1 MFVPFKL
8 SRGVLKT
15 FAPPIPQAYAW
26 AAKYVPTIERP
37 LLDMAQGSP
46 GYPPSKD
53 LLDALSL
60 AALQP
65 SSSRYSSVLGD
76 VPLRRL
82 LAKDMEIVYGE
93 GTEIV
98 AGDIALTAGCNLAFV
113 AAVMSLAD
121 AGDEVILPTPWM
133 TLDLLG
139 VQTVSLPTN
148 AAEGF
153 LPSVEECAKLIT
165 PKTKAI
171 ALVSPNNP
179 TGAIYPPALLASFAK
194 LAHSHNLALILDE
207 TYRDFILDSSPH
219 GLFAAPSM
227 PPWRDYLVH
236 LFSFSKSYA
245 IPGFRLGSIAAI
257 PAFLKHA
264 ETALDCLQICPPR
277 VPQIALATND
287 LLPALRPSIRT
298 NSLAIAARHD
308 LFRRSLPSTW
318 FIGSQ
323 GGYYAFVRHPFD
335 GVKSD
340 AVCQR
345 LAEEMGVVSL
355 PDRFFSNSEVGEVVD
370 AGKWIRFSV
379 ANVDDEQITRIIKSL
394 PVSEIYAG
402 IVQIEM
408 TLQIEICSQGSFS
421 SEGLLMKR
429 PESSNCAET
438 GFDAATDTVDL
449 SSQTTLSWLTR
460 IVDAMRPFGAIER
473 ENALQSRTLLS
484 EFQLLD
490 YIFDVA
496 FSTLTAGS
504 LVSRTWSTI
513 CRPHVFRTLSLSCQ
527 NADARLS

>member
-121 AGDEVILPTPWM
+121 AGDEVILPTPWYFNHQM

-379 ANVDDEQITRIIKSL
+379 ANVDDEQITRVCERLKE
-394 PVSEIYAG
+394 SE
-402 IVQIEM
+402 
-408 TLQIEICSQGSFS
+408 
-421 SEGLLMKR
+421 
-429 PESSNCAET
+429 
-438 GFDAATDTVDL
+438 
-449 SSQTTLSWLTR
+449 TR
-460 IVDAMRPFGAIER
+460 FLWPMRP
-473 ENALQSRTLLS
+473 
-484 EFQLLD
+484 
-490 YIFDVA
+490 
-496 FSTLTAGS
+496 
-504 LVSRTWSTI
+504 
-513 CRPHVFRTLSLSCQ
+513 
-527 NADARLS
+527 